1 MIDIQKDIRELSAM
15 GLMEKLL
22 ADKTTGRH
30 ILWATDAYE
39 TEGESYGR
47 GREIELAEIS
57 LVKTRARKAA
67 EQQSSR
73 TRRHGEVFTPRWV
86 CDLMNDALDRDW
98 FGVEKM
104 EPDVWEDLDALF
116 WQKKGHKTPR
126 WQRYVDSRRLEIT
139 CGEAPYLAER
149 YDVSTGEEIEV
160 SSRRGLLDRKLL
172 AISHFTETRE
182 DWQHWALR
190 AVEATYGYEFQGDN
204 LLIARVNIMKT
215 VMEHYFSKW
224 EEAAPTSFLR
234 KMTNKVAW
242 NLWQMDGLSGRIPYC
257 AEDPEGADLFSF
269 GDIDIRPLLS
279 VGQPVCRVYSWRSD
293 CQSVSYEDVK
303 ARSCGMRFDYIVG
316 NPPYQEETTKISKL
330 NGQLSRKNI
339 FHLFQ
344 MEANHVANKG
354 TELIYPGGRWIHQ
367 SGKGMKE
374 FGRTQINDPRL
385 SHVTF
390 YANANEVFTGVA
402 IADGVSIVSMKMG
415 KKKPGFRYTYI
426 RGGRA
431 QTVQLDN
438 PGENLISLNPK
449 DMDLSAKL
457 EEFISH
463 YSLRPMFDSIL
474 PRSLFGIESDFVSKH
489 QNKVSPYLEDMS
501 LDYTRQIKILTND
514 KAGKSGRAKW
524 FVADNAVISN
534 NEKYIHE
541 WQVVVSSANAGGQ
554 KRDRQLQII
563 DNHSAFGRVRVALA
577 SFQTKEEAENF
588 YAYVDSYIIKYAFLL
603 TDEALSSL
611 GKKVPDLLDYHSG
624 NSLIDFSKNIDLQL
638 KHLLEL
644 TEEEFSYM
652 KERVIRIRG
661 RNTSSDEHAKEM
673 M

>member
-1 MIDIQKDIRELSAM
+1 MLYCKKQTGGEPLIDIQKDIRELSMM

-30 ILWATDAYE
+30 ILWTTDAYE
-39 TEGESYGR
+39 TEGEAYGR

-73 TRRHGEVFTPRWV
+73 TRQHGEVFTPRWV
-86 CDLMNDALDRDW
+86 CDFMNDALDRDW

-116 WQKKGHKTPR
+116 LQKKGHKTPR

-190 AVEATYGYEFQGDN
+190 AMEATYGYEFQGDN

-224 EEAAPTSFLR
+224 EEAAPASFLQ
-234 KMTNKVAW
+234 KLTNKVAW

-316 NPPYQEETTKISKL
+316 NPPYQDETIGENKTYAPPVYHLFINEVDNIGGGVELIHPARFLFNAGATPKDWNKKMLSDPHLKILSYEAD
-330 NGQLSRKNI
+330 SRKI
-339 FHLFQ
+339 FGPGVVITGG
-344 MEANHVANKG
+344 VA
-354 TELIYPGGRWIHQ
+354 ISYRDRR
-367 SGKGMKE
+367 KE
-374 FGRTQINDPRL
+374 FGAIKVFSPFPELNAILKKTTALKPDKRFDEIIYIQTRLNLEKLYADHPEYRNNIGSQGKDSRLERNIFEKINCFYNQPSQSNDLRILGIEARKRAWKYIKRDYIDL
-385 SHVTF
+385 SHENLFSYKVIMSTSNGAAGTIGVQPVSICGEPYISKPGEGYTRTF
-390 YANANEVFTGVA
+390 LGIGAFAKESEALNCAQYIKTKFCRCMLGILKATQLMNKDVWHMIPLQDFSAQSDIDWTCSIKDIDNQLYKKYHLSANE
-402 IADGVSIVSMKMG
+402 
-415 KKKPGFRYTYI
+415 
-426 RGGRA
+426 
-431 QTVQLDN
+431 
-438 PGENLISLNPK
+438 IS
-449 DMDLSAKL
+449 
-457 EEFISH
+457 F
-463 YSLRPMFDSIL
+463 
-474 PRSLFGIESDFVSKH
+474 IESH
-489 QNKVSPYLEDMS
+489 
-501 LDYTRQIKILTND
+501 I
-514 KAGKSGRAKW
+514 
-524 FVADNAVISN
+524 
-534 NEKYIHE
+534 
-541 WQVVVSSANAGGQ
+541 
-554 KRDRQLQII
+554 
-563 DNHSAFGRVRVALA
+563 
-577 SFQTKEEAENF
+577 
-588 YAYVDSYIIKYAFLL
+588 
-603 TDEALSSL
+603 
-611 GKKVPDLLDYHSG
+611 
-624 NSLIDFSKNIDLQL
+624 
-638 KHLLEL
+638 
-644 TEEEFSYM
+644 
-652 KERVIRIRG
+652 
-661 RNTSSDEHAKEM
+661 KEM
-673 M
+673 K

>member
-1 MIDIQKDIRELSAM
+1 MLYCKKQTGGEPLIDIQKDIRELSMM

-39 TEGESYGR
+39 TEGEAYGR

-98 FGVEKM
+98 FSVEKM
-104 EPDVWEDLDALF
+104 EPDAWEDLDALF
-116 WQKKGHKTPR
+116 WQKKRHKTPR

-190 AVEATYGYEFQGDN
+190 AVDATYGYEFQGDN

-224 EEAAPTSFLR
+224 EEAAPASFLR

-316 NPPYQEETTKISKL
+316 NPPYQGEQNNNGRQPPIYHFFMDEAYKIANNVELISPARFLFDAGQTPKKWNRKMLNDEHFKVLYYESNGRKVFPNTEIKGGVAVTFRSSDKIFGAIKVFTQYEVLNKIVHKVFANQTLMLDSIIGSRGLYRFADTLFSDYPYAASRVGSGTGNMIVSNVFEKIPEIFTEKIPEPCNSSYYCKL
-330 NGQLSRKNI
+330 LGRLGNGRVYRFILSRYVI
-339 FHLFQ
+339 
-344 MEANHVANKG
+344 
-354 TELIYPGGRWIHQ
+354 
-367 SGKGMKE
+367 
-374 FGRTQINDPRL
+374 
-385 SHVTF
+385 
-390 YANANEVFTGVA
+390 
-402 IADGVSIVSMKMG
+402 
-415 KKKPGFRYTYI
+415 
-426 RGGRA
+426 
-431 QTVQLDN
+431 DN
-438 PGENLISLNPK
+438 PYLSSYNVLIPKSNGTGTFGEPLSMPVIAAPSEGATDTFISIGRFESYKDAAALIKYIKTKFFRTL
-449 DMDLSAKL
+449 LSAKKVTQDNPK
-457 EEFISH
+457 SAW
-463 YSLRPMFDSIL
+463 SLIPLQDFTAV
-474 PRSLFGIESDFVSKH
+474 SDIDWTK
-489 QNKVSPYLEDMS
+489 PIPE
-501 LDYTRQIKILTND
+501 I
-514 KAGKSGRAKW
+514 
-524 FVADNAVISN
+524 
-534 NEKYIHE
+534 
-541 WQVVVSSANAGGQ
+541 
-554 KRDRQLQII
+554 DRQLYAKYGLDENEI
-563 DNHSAFGRVRVALA
+563 
-577 SFQTKEEAENF
+577 SFIE
-588 YAYVDSYIIKYAFLL
+588 
-603 TDEALSSL
+603 
-611 GKKVPDLLDYHSG
+611 
-624 NSLIDFSKNIDLQL
+624 KN
-638 KHLLEL
+638 
-644 TEEEFSYM
+644 
-652 KERVIRIRG
+652 V
-661 RNTSSDEHAKEM
+661 KEM
-673 M
+673 K

>member
-1 MIDIQKDIRELSAM
+1 MLYCKKQTGGEPLIDIQKDIRELSMM

-22 ADKTTGRH
+22 VDKTTGRH

-39 TEGESYGR
+39 TEGEAYGR

-86 CDLMNDALDRDW
+86 CDFMNDALDRDW

-224 EEAAPTSFLR
+224 EEAAPASFLR

-316 NPPYQEETTKISKL
+316 NPPYQGEQNNNGRQPPIYHFFMDEAYKI
-330 NGQLSRKNI
+330 
-339 FHLFQ
+339 
-344 MEANHVANKG
+344 ANNV
-354 TELIYPGGRWIHQ
+354 ELISPARFLFDAGQTPKKWNR
-367 SGKGMKE
+367 
-374 FGRTQINDPRL
+374 
-385 SHVTF
+385 
-390 YANANEVFTGVA
+390 
-402 IADGVSIVSMKMG
+402 KM
-415 KKKPGFRYTYI
+415 
-426 RGGRA
+426 
-431 QTVQLDN
+431 
-438 PGENLISLNPK
+438 LN
-449 DMDLSAKL
+449 
-457 EEFISH
+457 
-463 YSLRPMFDSIL
+463 
-474 PRSLFGIESDFVSKH
+474 
-489 QNKVSPYLEDMS
+489 
-501 LDYTRQIKILTND
+501 
-514 KAGKSGRAKW
+514 
-524 FVADNAVISN
+524 
-534 NEKYIHE
+534 
-541 WQVVVSSANAGGQ
+541 
-554 KRDRQLQII
+554 
-563 DNHSAFGRVRVALA
+563 
-577 SFQTKEEAENF
+577 
-588 YAYVDSYIIKYAFLL
+588 
-603 TDEALSSL
+603 
-611 GKKVPDLLDYHSG
+611 
-624 NSLIDFSKNIDLQL
+624 
-638 KHLLEL
+638 
-644 TEEEFSYM
+644 
-652 KERVIRIRG
+652 
-661 RNTSSDEHAKEM
+661 DEHFKVLYYESNGRKVFPNTEIKGGGSSNI
-673 M
+673 

>member
-1 MIDIQKDIRELSAM
+1 MLYCKKQTGGEPLIDIQKDIRELSAV

-39 TEGESYGR
+39 TEGEAYGR

-86 CDLMNDALDRDW
+86 CDFMNDALDRDW

-190 AVEATYGYEFQGDN
+190 AMEATYGYEFQGDN

-224 EEAAPTSFLR
+224 EEVAPTSFLR
-234 KMTNKVAW
+234 KLTNKVAW

-257 AEDPEGADLFSF
+257 AEDPEGADLFFF

-316 NPPYQEETTKISKL
+316 NPPYQEDT
-330 NGQLSRKNI
+330 NG
-339 FHLFQ
+339 
-344 MEANHVANKG
+344 A
-354 TELIYPGGRWIHQ
+354 GRQ
-367 SGKGMKE
+367 A
-374 FGRTQINDPRL
+374 RPLYN
-385 SHVTF
+385 
-390 YANANEVFTGVA
+390 VFFEQA
-402 IADGVSIVSMKMG
+402 K
-415 KKKPGFRYTYI
+415 
-426 RGGRA
+426 
-431 QTVQLDN
+431 Q
-438 PGENLISLNPK
+438 LNPK
-449 DMDLSAKL
+449 S
-457 EEFISH
+457 ISLITP
-463 YSLRPMFDSIL
+463 SRWFSGGMGLNSFREAMMNG
-474 PRSLFGIESDFVSKH
+474 RSLKAIF
-489 QNKVSPYLEDMS
+489 
-501 LDYTRQIKILTND
+501 DYTNAKDCFPGNSISGGVSFFIWDRDYNGDCKFVNVTNGVMTELKRPLNEFPIIVRYNQAVDVIHKVQKVTKRYLTEITSGLMPFGLSTNYRGTDVKTDEDSLTLYATNGVTYISEHEIDKGLEYLGKFKVLISKTGAEHAGEPSKDGKFRVIPSSMRVIGTRDVCTHSYFLVGKTESKEIAENILKYMKTQFVRFLMLM
-514 KAGKSGRAKW
+514 AMSGFGLSKNTMI
-524 FVADNAVISN
+524 FVPIQDFTAASDIDWTKPIP
-534 NEKYIHE
+534 EI
-541 WQVVVSSANAGGQ
+541 
-554 KRDRQLQII
+554 DRQLYAKYGLDENEI
-563 DNHSAFGRVRVALA
+563 
-577 SFQTKEEAENF
+577 SFIE
-588 YAYVDSYIIKYAFLL
+588 
-603 TDEALSSL
+603 
-611 GKKVPDLLDYHSG
+611 
-624 NSLIDFSKNIDLQL
+624 KN
-638 KHLLEL
+638 
-644 TEEEFSYM
+644 
-652 KERVIRIRG
+652 V
-661 RNTSSDEHAKEM
+661 KEM
-673 M
+673 K

>member
-1 MIDIQKDIRELSAM
+1 MLYCKKQTGGEPLIDIQKDIRELSMM

-39 TEGESYGR
+39 TEGEAYGR

-73 TRRHGEVFTPRWV
+73 TRRHGEVFTPRWI
-86 CDLMNDALDRDW
+86 CDFMNDALDRDW

-190 AVEATYGYEFQGDN
+190 AMEATYGYEFQGDN

-224 EEAAPTSFLR
+224 EEAVPASFLR
-234 KMTNKVAW
+234 KLTNKVAW

-316 NPPYQEETTKISKL
+316 NPPYQDETIGENKTYAPPVY
-330 NGQLSRKNI
+330 
-339 FHLFQ
+339 HLF
-344 MEANHVANKG
+344 MDEVDNIGGGSRANSSC
-354 TELIYPGGRWIHQ
+354 T
-367 SGKGMKE
+367 
-374 FGRTQINDPRL
+374 L
-385 SHVTF
+385 S
-390 YANANEVFTGVA
+390 
-402 IADGVSIVSMKMG
+402 I
-415 KKKPGFRYTYI
+415 
-426 RGGRA
+426 
-431 QTVQLDN
+431 
-438 PGENLISLNPK
+438 
-449 DMDLSAKL
+449 
-457 EEFISH
+457 
-463 YSLRPMFDSIL
+463 
-474 PRSLFGIESDFVSKH
+474 
-489 QNKVSPYLEDMS
+489 
-501 LDYTRQIKILTND
+501 
-514 KAGKSGRAKW
+514 
-524 FVADNAVISN
+524 
-534 NEKYIHE
+534 
-541 WQVVVSSANAGGQ
+541 
-554 KRDRQLQII
+554 
-563 DNHSAFGRVRVALA
+563 
-577 SFQTKEEAENF
+577 
-588 YAYVDSYIIKYAFLL
+588 
-603 TDEALSSL
+603 
-611 GKKVPDLLDYHSG
+611 
-624 NSLIDFSKNIDLQL
+624 
-638 KHLLEL
+638 
-644 TEEEFSYM
+644 
-652 KERVIRIRG
+652 
-661 RNTSSDEHAKEM
+661 
-673 M
+673 

>member
-1 MIDIQKDIRELSAM
+1 M
-15 GLMEKLL
+15 
-22 ADKTTGRH
+22 
-30 ILWATDAYE
+30 
-39 TEGESYGR
+39 
-47 GREIELAEIS
+47 
-57 LVKTRARKAA
+57 
-67 EQQSSR
+67 
-73 TRRHGEVFTPRWV
+73 
-86 CDLMNDALDRDW
+86 
-98 FGVEKM
+98 
-104 EPDVWEDLDALF
+104 
-116 WQKKGHKTPR
+116 
-126 WQRYVDSRRLEIT
+126 
-139 CGEAPYLAER
+139 
-149 YDVSTGEEIEV
+149 
-160 SSRRGLLDRKLL
+160 
-172 AISHFTETRE
+172 
-182 DWQHWALR
+182 
-190 AVEATYGYEFQGDN
+190 
-204 LLIARVNIMKT
+204 
-215 VMEHYFSKW
+215 
-224 EEAAPTSFLR
+224 
-234 KMTNKVAW
+234 
-242 NLWQMDGLSGRIPYC
+242 
-257 AEDPEGADLFSF
+257 
-269 GDIDIRPLLS
+269 
-279 VGQPVCRVYSWRSD
+279 
-293 CQSVSYEDVK
+293 
-303 ARSCGMRFDYIVG
+303 
-316 NPPYQEETTKISKL
+316 
-330 NGQLSRKNI
+330 
-339 FHLFQ
+339 
-344 MEANHVANKG
+344 
-354 TELIYPGGRWIHQ
+354 
-367 SGKGMKE
+367 
-374 FGRTQINDPRL
+374 
-385 SHVTF
+385 
-390 YANANEVFTGVA
+390 
-402 IADGVSIVSMKMG
+402 
-415 KKKPGFRYTYI
+415 
-426 RGGRA
+426 
-431 QTVQLDN
+431 QLDN
-438 PGENLISLNPK
+438 PGKNLISLNPK